1 MGPGE
6 NVEEKKLP
14 KAGAMTEGSISGS
27 LIRFT
32 LPLFIGNLFQQL
44 YNTADALIVGNFLGS
59 EALAAVSATGSLV
72 FLIISFFAGLSGGA
86 GVAISRFIGARD
98 SEKVEQAVHTH
109 VALSLVV
116 AAVLT
121 TFGSYIAPVALRWM
135 GTPADVLPGA
145 SEYIRI
151 FFLGS
156 LGTVLY
162 NTFRSIMQAAGDGK
176 NPLKYLIIC
185 SVLNVVLDILFIT
198 VFHGGVGSAAFATIL
213 SQLFSAL
220 LCGIRLNRTD
230 ENYALRIRKIRI
242 HAKMAGLTV
251 RYGFPS
257 GMQNSVTAISNVLI
271 QTNINSFGTMAV
283 AGCGAY
289 SKIEGFAF
297 LPITSFAI
305 ALTTFVGQ
313 NLGAREFDR
322 ARKGTRFGMLTAVGL
337 AQLVGIVGFLAAP
350 FLIGL
355 FTKEPAAIAY
365 GVQKM
370 RTCTLFYCVLSMSH
384 TLAAVLRGAGKAI
397 VPMISMLLFWCVVR
411 VIIIGVAMPVY
422 HSIAVVNWVYPIT
435 WCMCTAFLLIYYLR
449 ADWVH
454 SFEKQEK

>member
-1 MGPGE
+1 MD
-6 NVEEKKLP
+6 EKTLP
-14 KAGAMTEGSISGS
+14 KAGAMTVGTISGS

-86 GVAISRFIGARD
+86 SVAISRYIGARD

-109 VALSLVV
+109 VALSLLV
-116 AAVLT
+116 AALLT

-162 NTFRSIMQAAGDGK
+162 NSFRSIMQAAGDGK

-198 VFHGGVGSAAFATIL
+198 VFHGGVGSAAFATVL
-213 SQLFSAL
+213 SQLFSAF
-220 LCGIRLNRTD
+220 LCGLRLVRTK
-230 ENYALRIRKIRI
+230 ENYALRLRKIRI

-251 RYGFPS
+251 KYGFPS

-271 QTNINSFGTMAV
+271 QANINTFGTMAV

-322 ARKGTRFGMLTAVGL
+322 ARKGARFGMFTAMGL
-337 AQLVGIVGFLAAP
+337 AQLVGIIGFLTAP

-355 FTKEPAAIAY
+355 FTKEPEAIAF
-365 GVQKM
+365 GVLKM
-370 RTCTLFYCVLSMSH
+370 RTCAFFYCVLALSH
-384 TLAAVLRGAGKAI
+384 TLAAILRGAGKAV
-397 VPMISMLLFWCVVR
+397 VPMVCMLLFWCVVR
-411 VIIIGVAMPVY
+411 VIIISLAMPVY
-422 HSIAVVNWVYPIT
+422 HSIGVVNWVYPIT
-435 WCMCTAFLLIYYLR
+435 WCMTSAFLMVYFLR
-449 ADWVH
+449 GDWVH
-454 SFEKQEK
+454 SFEKQNA